1 MDMNGI
7 KLANDSIVEKQ
18 ADIFKIFTN
27 GKRIEIINIL
37 KKGEKTVTELAA
49 LVRTSK
55 GNISQ
60 HLKVMRYK
68 GMLATRRDGVSVY
81 YRVAN
86 IKVIEACIFMKEAL
100 FENEM
105 HEAEPARFKK

>member
-1 MDMNGI
+1 MTD
-7 KLANDSIVEKQ
+7 DSIAEKQ
-18 ADIFKIFTN
+18 ADVYKVFTN

-37 KKGEKTVTELAA
+37 RNGEKTVTELAA

-60 HLKVMRYK
+60 HLKLMRYK
-68 GMLATRRDGVSVY
+68 GILATRRAGVSVY

-86 IKVIEACIFMKEAL
+86 SKVVEACFLMEDAL
-100 FENEM
+100 SENDG
-105 HEAEPARFKK
+105 R